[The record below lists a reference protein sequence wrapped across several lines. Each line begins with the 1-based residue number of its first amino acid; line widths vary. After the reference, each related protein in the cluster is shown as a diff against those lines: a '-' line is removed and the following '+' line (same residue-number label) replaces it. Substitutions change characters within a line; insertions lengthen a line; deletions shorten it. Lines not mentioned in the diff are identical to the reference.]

1 MPITKNFN
9 FHTPEE
15 PQSGT
20 PTSTTEDAIS
30 KSLVSY
36 SYKGKTNYNVNK
48 SANAGWQDFADAT
61 TDSSPLTV
69 TNASGGEIQ
78 LTCDNGGTLTDGNTN
93 FNANTTMEGV
103 IDMWNTTSNTIQF
116 NGTGLQANQNVFARV
131 HVKVSPNIVPADFRI
146 RLDFYSEENAGGV
159 KVFSLEKHL
168 EEVTSSA
175 GAFEEYIEEFRF
187 FLGESI
193 INGSATINLLGTKA
207 FQVKVV
213 GFNFLII
220 SNNLN

>member
-9 FHTPEE
+9 THTVTGSH
-15 PQSGT
+15 SGDV
-20 PTSTTEDAIS
+20 PVSTDSIN
-30 KSLVSY
+30 KSIPSY
-36 SYKGKTNYNVNK
+36 SHQGRTKYNENK

-69 TNASGGEIQ
+69 TDASGGEIQ

-116 NGTGLQANQNVFARV
+116 KGTGLQANQNVFARV

-175 GAFEEYIEEFRF
+175 GVFEEYIEEFRF